1 MVSLPADALPPV
13 LVVEDDPVTAILL
26 RRHLEAQGYQVDEAR
41 DGSAALEMHRKR
53 PYRIV
58 VSDWMMPGMDGVS
71 LCREFRSLGGS
82 YVYFVLCSARTDR
95 ADRTEAFEAGVDDF
109 LTKPI
114 DRGELASRLIVA
126 RRILA
131 SEDVLRRQ
139 RKQLEETARRLA
151 ESNVELRSVSR
162 KYAGLFQGLP
172 VPCFTFD
179 GQGLL
184 REWNGEAETAF
195 GILAEDAAGR
205 PVWEVLGPTS
215 ADVWSESRSRHL
227 ISGSAGDAFDWAHHG
242 LNGPKNFAANI
253 ICLRDDLGHPTG
265 VVCANIDITSR
276 KLAEAQIAEFA
287 RQLNAQKVE
296 LEAMNGQLNQLVITD
311 ELTGLANRR
320 HFRETLNALLTR
332 ADGSYVSLL
341 LLDLD
346 HFKKVNDAR
355 GHLAGDQVLRHFAT
369 VLRRNSVGSE
379 LLVRYGGEEFAVLM
393 PDADERDAERAGER
407 YRRAVEDE
415 DLAGISITT
424 SVGVATAKSGATNL
438 DDLVGRADAALYTAK
453 ETGRNRVCTADSALV
468 ARFY

>member
-1 MVSLPADALPPV
+1 
-13 LVVEDDPVTAILL
+13 
-26 RRHLEAQGYQVDEAR
+26 
-41 DGSAALEMHRKR
+41 MHRNSK
-53 PYRIV
+53 YRIV

-126 RRILA
+126 RRILS

-151 ESNVELRSVSR
+151 ESNVELKSVSR

-172 VPCFTFD
+172 VACFTFD
-179 GQGLL
+179 QHGLL
-184 REWNGEAETAF
+184 CEWNGEAEAAF
-195 GILAEDAAGR
+195 GISIDEAAGR
-205 PVWEVLGPTS
+205 PVWEILGP
-215 ADVWSESRSRHL
+215 ANPNVWSIERSRHL
-227 ISGSAGDAFDWAHHG
+227 IAGTAADAFDWSHESVSG
-242 LNGPKNFAANI
+242 QKNFAANI
-253 ICLRDDLGHPTG
+253 ICLRDELGQSIG
-265 VVCANIDITSR
+265 VVCANVDITSR
-276 KLAEAQIAEFA
+276 KLAEAQIADFA

-296 LEAMNGQLNQLVITD
+296 LEAMNQQLNQLVITD

-320 HFRETLNALLTR
+320 HFRETLNALLAR
-332 ADGSYVSLL
+332 GDGNPISLL

-355 GHLAGDQVLRHFAT
+355 GHLAGDQVLRQFAK
-369 VLRRNSVGSE
+369 VLRCNSSGGE

-393 PDADERDAERAGER
+393 PNTDEREAGRAGER
-407 YRRAVEDE
+407 YRRAAEDE
-415 DLAGISITT
+415 DLGGISITT
-424 SVGVATAKSGATNL
+424 SVGVATAKTGSTSL
-438 DDLVGRADAALYTAK
+438 DDLVGRADAALYSAK
-453 ETGRNRVCTADSALV
+453 ENGRNRVCTADSALV